1 MLEDRLLVWQF
12 KRGSP
17 EALCRIYRKYGDY
30 LLALSAALLQDVNTA
45 EDVVHDVFCKFVES
59 REKFKLDGSPKSFL
73 ATCVVN
79 LARDNL
85 RARHWQPCGLDE
97 AAATAL
103 DTKEPQQVAI
113 FGEETRNLNHAIAQ
127 LEYDQREVILL
138 HLRGRMKFRE
148 IARLQGISI
157 NTAKSRYRY
166 GLEKLRTLL
175 SEPEKKHEISE
186 RHRTVHSG
194 PNGRVQ

>member
-12 KRGSP
+12 KCGSG

-30 LLALSAALLQDVNTA
+30 LLALAAALLQDVNAA
-45 EDVVHDVFCKFVES
+45 EDVVHDVFCKFIES
-59 REKFKLDGSPKSFL
+59 RQKFRLNGSLKSFL

-79 LARDNL
+79 LARDKL
-85 RARHWQPCGLDE
+85 RARRLQSYEPDE

-103 DTKEPQQVAI
+103 DMTGPDHNAI
-113 FGEETRNLNHAIAQ
+113 FGEQTRDLNRAIAQ
-127 LEYDQREVILL
+127 LEYEQREVILL
-138 HLRGRMKFRE
+138 RLRGDMKFRE
-148 IARLQGISI
+148 IAKSQEVSI

-175 SEPEKKHEISE
+175 SDHEKKHEISE
-186 RHRTVHSG
+186 RHRTVS
-194 PNGRVQ
+194 